1 MIGRCRA
8 CGAPAAAADE
18 RELAPRDEPRIRRR
32 PPTSGD
38 YSQWLHQLSYADVVG
53 APAESEAPR

>member
-18 RELAPRDEPRIRRR
+18 RELAPRDELCFRRR
-32 PPTSGD
+32 PPRAADYGD
-38 YSQWLHQLSYADVVG
+38 WLFTLPLERVIGADPQED
-53 APAESEAPR
+53 AR